1 MACPQS
7 QRAAAYAFLR
17 FRPSLLSPFLEGFRM
32 LYEPIF
38 NAAATRV
45 NLFLSGHVHA
55 AEIMYPLA
63 TNGTV
68 PTQTNFLNLDTVLQV
83 MAGFPGDEEVCCN
96 DWLRPQ
102 PAWSAWRLD
111 DVDSDGGTF
120 GFALWEF
127 KSDADATLQFWNSE
141 NRTVSARG
149 GAPKDSALR
158 TDQRA
163 PPFHPLATTPADFFC
178 SS

>member
-7 QRAAAYAFLR
+7 QRAAAYVSLR

-163 PPFHPLATTPADFFC
+163 PPFHPLATTSRRFFC